1 MPSVKFYANLRK
13 LAGGNELSV
22 GGRSVREVLTL
33 LIRDRKAL
41 EAALLT
47 NGELGQHVVL
57 ILNGRNVTD
66 LDTPVS
72 ADDVLAIFPPIA
84 GGQR

>member
-1 MPSVKFYANLRK
+1 MPTVKLYANLRK

-22 GGRSVREVLTL
+22 GGGSVREVLTE
-33 LIRDRKAL
+33 LIKDRKAL
-41 EAALLT
+41 EAALLA
-47 NGELGQHVVL
+47 NGDLGQHVVL

-84 GGQR
+84 GG

>member
-1 MPSVKFYANLRK
+1 MPTVKLYANLRQ

-22 GGRSVREVLTL
+22 GGGSVREVLTG
-33 LIRDRKAL
+33 LIKERRTL
-41 EAALLT
+41 EAALLS
-47 NGELGQHVVL
+47 NGELGEHVVL

-72 ADDVLAIFPPIA
+72 VDDVLAIFPPIA
-84 GGQR
+84 GGHR